1 MHSWRSLGGEWRGLG
16 SGGRRGSGRRP
27 GCRRLPPPRPPAAK
41 APATAAPAAKA
52 AAAGKDAKKSTQWV
66 KLCDKIKVKTKPE
79 KDAGRPRRRRS
90 ARTMFEAI
98 ESNTGQLIVSVGLQE
113 IEGAPKQVL
122 AVMVPL
128 GVVIPGGVKLAAYN
142 ADQWAKAAKNEKIEL
157 KDLKTSDLKF
167 AHCMP
172 VGCTAEAQATPEM
185 LEMLKGNAGL
195 AVLAI
200 WANGNQFT
208 VPVPL
213 TGFAE
218 AHAGK
223 PVDKETY
230 QANRKKLMEQIMQRQ
245 AALREKAKADQMKHL
260 PPPPGDTGAA
270 PARLPPRKRPP
281 RSSACSPRRKFEG
294 RPAPRA
300 AFRFSSIVRR
310 SSSDRHAGARHGIHR
325 STSVEPGGAGSRNS
339 AGMTWTASAE
349 RDRDATLVR
358 LQEEGAV
365 AAVLVLAEQLVDL
378 RVAQRLP
385 GLVGQEVLLRH
396 VGDVLGVGVL
406 GEQVIVGLVLVG
418 ADLLG
423 DRQPPL
429 LGVVELR
436 IDVEHDA
443 AERVEPVAHD
453 LPHRE
458 LGQFDR
464 T

>member
-1 MHSWRSLGGEWRGLG
+1 MIARVARCGIGLSAFLTLVAASGPAWAQAEGEA
-16 SGGRRGSGRRP
+16 P
-27 GCRRLPPPRPPAAK
+27 AAPPAAK
-41 APATAAPAAKA
+41 APAAKAPAAKA
-52 AAAGKDAKKSTQWV
+52 PAAKAAAGKDAKKSTQWV

-79 KDAGRPRRRRS
+79 KDAVPEDKTLCS
-90 ARTMFEAI
+90 TMFEAI

-185 LEMLKGNAGL
+185 LEMLKTNAGL

-218 AHAGK
+218 AHGGK

-230 QANRKKLMEQIMQRQ
+230 QANRKKLMEQIIQRQ

-260 PPPPGDTGAA
+260 PPPPDGTAA
-270 PARLPPRKRPP
+270 PAAK
-281 RSSACSPRRKFEG
+281 A
-294 RPAPRA
+294 PAA
-300 AFRFSSIVRR
+300 K
-310 SSSDRHAGARHGIHR
+310 
-325 STSVEPGGAGSRNS
+325 
-339 AGMTWTASAE
+339 
-349 RDRDATLVR
+349 
-358 LQEEGAV
+358 
-365 AAVLVLAEQLVDL
+365 
-378 RVAQRLP
+378 
-385 GLVGQEVLLRH
+385 
-396 VGDVLGVGVL
+396 
-406 GEQVIVGLVLVG
+406 
-418 ADLLG
+418 
-423 DRQPPL
+423 
-429 LGVVELR
+429 
-436 IDVEHDA
+436 
-443 AERVEPVAHD
+443 
-453 LPHRE
+453 
-458 LGQFDR
+458 
-464 T
+464 